1 MLIQEKSAQRM
12 GVAIQKPIFLYT
24 RSCYFVS
31 KNGIIGQERSLS
43 WKSQTGI
50 GPEMEVTSKIVLFL
64 LIGAA
69 LCSPAQNEVLPTA
82 DAIRNKSPEEILTY
96 RGMSDASAAA
106 AVDEETFIVADDENN
121 ILRVYKIK
129 GSRFPVY
136 QFDLTRFLKIAP
148 EHPEADIEGAAMIGD
163 TIYWISSH
171 GRNKDGKMRPN
182 RYRFFATSVRIEN
195 GNITIR
201 PVGIPC
207 RTLIHSLVKSHPA
220 RQLGL
225 GRATRFDSSKLS
237 KQELENLAPKRNGLN
252 IEGLCAAPD
261 GNTIYIGFRNPRPFV
276 ERESWRAPVESLQ
289 VERKAIVVPLNNP
302 KQVLEKG
309 YPPIFGDPILWD
321 LGGLGIRSLDYSH
334 FHKAFFIIA
343 GPHNEGPGFALY
355 RWSGEK
361 DKPPVLVQQLRPD
374 KNSLN
379 PEALISFKNSDKFL
393 LLSDDGSLAIKV
405 SSPGECEEGELNEDG
420 TCPNKYLSDQN
431 KKSFR
436 GICLTP

>member
-1 MLIQEKSAQRM
+1 MRQIR
-12 GVAIQKPIFLYT
+12 IFL
-24 RSCYFVS
+24 SIMGCYSAS
-31 KNGIIGQERSLS
+31 KNVIMGQERSLS
-43 WKSQTGI
+43 GKSRIEI
-50 GPEMEVTSKIVLFL
+50 GSEMEVTSKIVLFL
-64 LIGAA
+64 LIYNGAA
-69 LCSPAQNEVLPTA
+69 LCNLPQNAILTLADANRNEQFKEVL
-82 DAIRNKSPEEILTY
+82 SY

-106 AVDEETFIVADDENN
+106 ALDDETFIAADDENN
-121 ILRVYKIK
+121 ILRIYKIK
-129 GSRFPVY
+129 GSCFPVY

-148 EHPEADIEGAAMIGD
+148 EHPEADIEGAAMLGD

-195 GNITIR
+195 GNITIQ

-207 RTLIHSLVKSHPA
+207 RTLIHSLVKSYPA

-225 GRATRFDSSKLS
+225 AQATRFDSSKLS
-237 KQELENLAPKRNGLN
+237 KQERENLAPKRNGLN

-261 GNTIYIGFRNPRPFV
+261 GRTIYIGFRNPRPFD
-276 ERESWRAPVESLQ
+276 RESLRAPVESLQ

-309 YPPIFGDPILWD
+309 YPPIFGEPILWD

-361 DKPPVLVQQLRPD
+361 DKPPVLMQKLRPD
-374 KNSLN
+374 KNGFN

-393 LLSDDGSLAIKV
+393 LLSDDGRLAIKV

-436 GICLTP
+436 GIWLTP

>member
-1 MLIQEKSAQRM
+1 ME
-12 GVAIQKPIFLYT
+12 VAIQIAIILYT
-24 RSCYFVS
+24 MGCYSVL
-31 KNGIIGQERSLS
+31 KNGIIGQERGLS
-43 WKSQTGI
+43 GKSRIEI
-50 GPEMEVTSKIVLFL
+50 GSEMEVTSKIVLFL
-64 LIGAA
+64 LIYSGPVFFN
-69 LCSPAQNEVLPTA
+69 LPQNAIHTTA
-82 DAIRNKSPEEILTY
+82 DATPNEQFKEVLAY
-96 RGMSDASAAA
+96 RGMSDASAAVA
-106 AVDEETFIVADDENN
+106 IDEDMFVVADDENN
-121 ILRVYKIK
+121 VLRVYKIN
-129 GSRFPVY
+129 GSYFPVY
-136 QFDLTRFLKIAP
+136 HHDLTRFLKIAP
-148 EHPEADIEGAAMIGD
+148 EHPEADIEGATTIGN

-171 GRNKDGKMRPN
+171 GRNKSGKMRPN

-195 GNITIR
+195 GNITIQ

-207 RTLIHSLVKSHPA
+207 RTLIHSLVKSYPS

-225 GRATRFDSSKLS
+225 AQATRFDSSKLS
-237 KQELENLAPKRNGLN
+237 KPERENLAPKRSGLN
-252 IEGLCAAPD
+252 IEGFCAAPD
-261 GNTIYIGFRNPRPFV
+261 GKTIYIGFRNPRPFD
-276 ERESWRAPVESLQ
+276 RESWRA
-289 VERKAIVVPLNNP
+289 KAIVVPLNNP

-321 LGGLGIRSLDYSH
+321 LGGLGIRSLAYSH
-334 FHKAFFIIA
+334 FHKVFFIIA

-361 DKPPVLVQQLRPD
+361 DKPPVLVYKLRPD
-374 KNSLN
+374 KNRFN

-436 GICLTP
+436 GIWLTP